1 MTRQARWGLTS
12 LPPLWRPTGQL
23 RRLHTQLTALW
34 RVDDGCLP
42 SLLQS
47 IDGICSLFSAVVRQS
62 LWRRESH
69 SPSLLSANTPNGC
82 CWTLDRDNRPPVRYA
97 PLPNVASSTSPQK
110 PPTTY
115 TWVDD
120 FRPHKDSLFGGRLIR
135 ESDLYAGIYGNHLL
149 VVLFKYTLY
158 GAPELQMPPS
168 VAQIYIAPEQIQMI
182 WHDNAMITQCTAVY
196 FHNTLKRHK
205 DILRNISSAEVQIF
219 QQWWNMAS
227 ILLHSDVCDCR
238 VLQDHSH

>member
-1 MTRQARWGLTS
+1 MTKSWSKSREGDLCSTFYDHWLSYILTYKSQNLWPNLDQKVGRATYARVMTRQARWGLTS

-47 IDGICSLFSAVVRQS
+47 IDGICSLFSAVVGQS

-82 CWTLDRDNRPPVRYA
+82 CWTLDRDNRPPVRFA

-120 FRPHKDSLFGGRLIR
+120 FRPDKDSLLGG
-135 ESDLYAGIYGNHLL
+135 DLYARATYMR
-149 VVLFKYTLY
+149 VYT
-158 GAPELQMPPS
+158 
-168 VAQIYIAPEQIQMI
+168 VII
-182 WHDNAMITQCTAVY
+182 C
-196 FHNTLKRHK
+196 
-205 DILRNISSAEVQIF
+205 
-219 QQWWNMAS
+219 
-227 ILLHSDVCDCR
+227 
-238 VLQDHSH
+238 